1 MTELKLSTAET
12 LEFWMADSTNPR
24 APKTGLSSFT
34 VRAKK
39 KGGAWATITPTIA
52 EDENGWYM
60 MTLTTTHT
68 NTLGAMRF
76 YITATG
82 ADPLPMSA
90 KVVSNYT
97 GELSAASVQAIW
109 DALTSALTTVGSIG
123 KRIVDNLDAAISSRM
138 ATFTYTAPDN
148 PSITAIK
155 AKTDNLPAAPAST
168 GDVTT
173 VGSAVT
179 AVKAKT
185 DLLNFTSGNVHA
197 DVKVIAPGQITI
209 KKNTALA
216 DFQFPM
222 TDSTLHLPM
231 AGLTPTVQRSIDG
244 GAFANCT
251 NAAVEI
257 GSGAYSIDLSASDLN
272 GTTIMLK
279 ISASG
284 ADTKFATIIT
294 QP

>member
-39 KGGAWATITPTIA
+39 KGGAWATITPSIA
-52 EDENGWYM
+52 EDENGWYT
-60 MTLTTTHT
+60 MTFTTTHT

-76 YITATG
+76 YVTATG
-82 ADPLPMSA
+82 ADPLPFSA

-97 GELSAASVQAIW
+97 GELSAASIQAIW

-123 KRIVDNLDAAISSRM
+123 KFLVDRLDAAITSRM
-138 ATFTYTAPDN
+138 ASFTYTAPDN
-148 PSITAIK
+148 SSITAI
-155 AKTDNLPAAPAST
+155 
-168 GDVTT
+168 
-173 VGSAVT
+173 
-179 AVKAKT
+179 KAKT
-185 DLLNFTSGNVHA
+185 DLLNFTSGNIHA
-197 DVKVIAPGQITI
+197 DVKVIAPGQISI

-222 TDSTLHLPM
+222 TDSTLHQPM

-244 GAFANCT
+244 GAFAACT

-257 GSGAYSIDLSASDLN
+257 GSGAYSIDLSAADLN
-272 GTTIMLK
+272 GTTIMFK
-279 ISASG
+279 FSASG
-284 ADTKFATIIT
+284 ADTKFATVIT